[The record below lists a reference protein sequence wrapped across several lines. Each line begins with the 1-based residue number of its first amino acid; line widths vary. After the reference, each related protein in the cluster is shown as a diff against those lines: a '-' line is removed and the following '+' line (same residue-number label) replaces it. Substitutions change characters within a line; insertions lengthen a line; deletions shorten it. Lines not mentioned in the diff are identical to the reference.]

1 MTDRRAAEFT
11 PRPWVS
17 HIREMTD
24 ADGRTRRKC
33 FIEKDGV
40 ALAQFANFG
49 DEDEWNATLAAA
61 APEMYGLLADLLGE
75 LERDELPVGDR
86 PGAYARIAVTLARAR
101 GKLAVEAAIEEEGP
115 AKGCLVERWL
125 EEYRRGRRAHD
136 GGEARG

>member
-11 PRPWVS
+11 PGPWVS

-24 ADGRTRRKC
+24 AGGRTRRKC

-75 LERDELPVGDR
+75 LERAELPVGDWH
-86 PGAYARIAVTLARAR
+86 GAYARISGALARAR
-101 GKLAVEAAIEEEGP
+101 GKLAVEAAIE
-115 AKGCLVERWL
+115 
-125 EEYRRGRRAHD
+125 
-136 GGEARG
+136 GEAGA

>member
-1 MTDRRAAEFT
+1 MAAPVVAVRRETTMTKNRRRDMTDRRAAEFT

-101 GKLAVEAAIEEEGP
+101 GKLAVEAAIE
-115 AKGCLVERWL
+115 
-125 EEYRRGRRAHD
+125 
-136 GGEARG
+136 GEAGA